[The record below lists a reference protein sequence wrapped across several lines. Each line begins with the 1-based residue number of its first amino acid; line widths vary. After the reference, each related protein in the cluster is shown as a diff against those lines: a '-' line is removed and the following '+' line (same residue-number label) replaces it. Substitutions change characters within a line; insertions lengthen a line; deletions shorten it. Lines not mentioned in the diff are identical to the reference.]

1 MRTLAKMR
9 RAAGVFVEFKL
20 YFLAAILALALWD
33 TIFLKPFRI
42 FVVMVHEIC
51 HAGAALA
58 SGGEVV
64 ELRAAW
70 DESGHTL
77 TRGGMFPLI
86 TSAGYVGSSLLGSLL
101 IYAGSLPQLQRLL
114 MLVIGGITMGMTM
127 RYTPAGQLDFYLGI
141 FGGLL
146 LVSLAIKSQRAGQ
159 AGAICLGV
167 MLCLYSLYDFRTD
180 LWLHPELTDAGILA
194 EYWGLPLLAYPI
206 ALGWVVISLAVM
218 YRAMRSL
225 VRHRKRA

>member
-1 MRTLAKMR
+1 MR

>member
-1 MRTLAKMR
+1 VVLAKLR
-9 RAAGVFVEFKL
+9 RTVGVFAAFKL
-20 YFLAAILALALWD
+20 YLFVAILALVLWD
-33 TIFLKPFRI
+33 TMLLKPFRI

-51 HAGAALA
+51 HAGAALIT
-58 SGGEVV
+58 GGEVV

-77 TRGGMFPLI
+77 TRGGVFPVI
-86 TSAGYVGSSLLGSLL
+86 TSAGYVGSSLLGSAL

-114 MLVIGGITMGMTM
+114 LLVIGAVTTGMTM

-146 LVSLAIKSQRAGQ
+146 LVSLAIKSARAGQ

-194 EYWGLPLLAYPI
+194 EYWGMPMLAYPI
-206 ALGWVVISLAVM
+206 ALSWVVISVAVM
-218 YRAMRSL
+218 YRAMKSL
-225 VRHRKRA
+225 VRHRKSP